1 MMDRYLAML
10 DCSKG
15 NVQSLRI
22 DPRKESDWPRC
33 GHVNAF
39 QPGNGAGMTDDDDD
53 EKAMRGG
60 EAYQPSDLSLSED
73 HSGKTSSRPGTKTR
87 EETIWPIFLAYIL
100 EGRVVSSIGRHKVWT
115 SADECDR
122 DAMRQQEIEAR
133 EKEAREGPKRQQE
146 RDEDEEGEGEDDD
159 QQGTTQASSEQ
170 PQIPKARL

>member
-10 DCSKG
+10 DCSQG

-22 DPRKESDWPRC
+22 DPRKEPDWPRC

-60 EAYQPSDLSLSED
+60 EAYQPTDLSLSED
-73 HSGKTSSRPGTKTR
+73 HSGKISSRPGTKSR

-100 EGRVVSSIGRHKVWT
+100 EDRMDNTIGRHKVWT

-122 DAMRQQEIEAR
+122 DSMRQQEIAAR
-133 EKEAREGPKRQQE
+133 EEEAREGHQRRQE
-146 RDEDEEGEGEDDD
+146 SDEDDVDKMESADASMAP
-159 QQGTTQASSEQ
+159 GTSE
-170 PQIPKARL
+170 PSQIPKARL